1 VINTGDVLICTSGN
15 QFYKKGELYTV
26 GNFVNDKYFIL
37 STGHDDE
44 HWYATIDEQGIYVSF
59 DCLTEECDDAWF
71 VATEDKNDDWLNAYN
86 TLDHA

>member
-1 VINTGDVLICTSGN
+1 MINTGDVLICTSGN

-26 GNFVNDKYFIL
+26 GDFVNDKYFIL

-44 HWYATIDEQGIYVSF
+44 HWYATIGEQGIYVSF